1 MNRKAI
7 INGREYTLLEIVP
20 SLDGGQALLLCEDKN
35 GKRATCSESLWCSCA
50 LTDVYFTSVHA
61 HSSSQEKIE
70 YFLSVFKGREDVYAR
85 RYHSTTT
92 GKTGYTPVCKNEWV
106 HGLCDKKKY
115 RCAECPNREFRP
127 LTADVVKAHLIGR
140 DALCRDVAAI
150 YPMLEDNKTWLL
162 AADFDEENWKLD
174 VTAFCKSCKE
184 TGLVPAVERSRS
196 GNGAHVWFFFSEPVS
211 AADARSLG
219 TGLLTQTMS
228 CRHEL
233 SFSSYDRLFPSQD
246 IVPKGGFGNLIA
258 LPFQGQA
265 QKDGNSLFVDD
276 CFAPYPDQWAFLSSL
291 PKITPEQL
299 EEALRKLC
307 HHGDVGELAD
317 AEEKQLPWKRK
328 RTQTKLMRRD
338 FPRQVSLHSSNLI
351 YIEKKDFSQAALN
364 TLKRLAA
371 FPNPEFRSKQAM
383 RISVYGVPR
392 VLDCGYEDEEYI
404 GLPRGCMDEILGLF
418 DQYEVPVI
426 LEDHRSLGRSI
437 DVEFNGVLRP
447 EQEPAAQ
454 ALLAADMGVLSATTA
469 FGKTV
474 IGAYLIGQR
483 KVNTLVLV
491 QSSALLE
498 QWKSYRRYCHHAVP
512 A

>member
-20 SLDGGQALLLCEDKN
+20 SLDGGQALLLCEDEN
-35 GKRATCSESLWCSCA
+35 GKKATCSESLWCSCT
-50 LTDVYFTSVHA
+50 LTDVQSAPVHA

-258 LPFQGQA
+258 LPFQARTGA
-265 QKDGNSLFVDD
+265 ERRKFSVCRRLFCSL
-276 CFAPYPDQWAFLSSL
+276 SRSM
-291 PKITPEQL
+291 
-299 EEALRKLC
+299 
-307 HHGDVGELAD
+307 G
-317 AEEKQLPWKRK
+317 
-328 RTQTKLMRRD
+328 
-338 FPRQVSLHSSNLI
+338 VSLLSAQN
-351 YIEKKDFSQAALN
+351 Y
-364 TLKRLAA
+364 TGTVR
-371 FPNPEFRSKQAM
+371 
-383 RISVYGVPR
+383 
-392 VLDCGYEDEEYI
+392 
-404 GLPRGCMDEILGLF
+404 
-418 DQYEVPVI
+418 
-426 LEDHRSLGRSI
+426 RSLKETMSSWRRGRIGRCRGEATALETQANPDKTDAQRFSAA
-437 DVEFNGVLRP
+437 GK
-447 EQEPAAQ
+447 PA
-454 ALLAADMGVLSATTA
+454 
-469 FGKTV
+469 
-474 IGAYLIGQR
+474 
-483 KVNTLVLV
+483 
-491 QSSALLE
+491 
-498 QWKSYRRYCHHAVP
+498 
-512 A
+512 

>member
-50 LTDVYFTSVHA
+50 LTDVYFTPVHA

-317 AEEKQLPWKRK
+317 AEEKQP
-328 RTQTKLMRRD
+328 
-338 FPRQVSLHSSNLI
+338 
-351 YIEKKDFSQAALN
+351 IEHQG
-364 TLKRLAA
+364 
-371 FPNPEFRSKQAM
+371 
-383 RISVYGVPR
+383 IR
-392 VLDCGYEDEEYI
+392 V
-404 GLPRGCMDEILGLF
+404 
-418 DQYEVPVI
+418 
-426 LEDHRSLGRSI
+426 
-437 DVEFNGVLRP
+437 N
-447 EQEPAAQ
+447 
-454 ALLAADMGVLSATTA
+454 
-469 FGKTV
+469 
-474 IGAYLIGQR
+474 
-483 KVNTLVLV
+483 
-491 QSSALLE
+491 
-498 QWKSYRRYCHHAVP
+498 
-512 A
+512 